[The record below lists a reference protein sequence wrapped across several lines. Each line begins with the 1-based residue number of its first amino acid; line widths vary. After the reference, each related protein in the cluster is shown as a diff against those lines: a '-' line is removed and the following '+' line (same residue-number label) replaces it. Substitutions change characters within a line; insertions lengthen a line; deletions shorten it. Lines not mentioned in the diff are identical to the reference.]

1 MCFMNKELAMA
12 SSTVVTRHVQGS
24 SIGWSFWLQW
34 FLACLAGFVAGIPL
48 FIGLG
53 LLFGDTPGPVVG
65 NAAAGVIH
73 GAEFGIAQWLIL
85 RRQGHKVGWWVAASI
100 VGFMIGFPLTKALF
114 GELSSGLVVAAV
126 EGGVV
131 GAIVGALQWLVLR
144 RRVAHAGWWVL
155 ASTLAWALSTVL
167 GEAGALA
174 AGEDFV
180 ADLLRVILGAA
191 LTGAGM
197 VWLLRQAAY
206 GAHADAAETTQTH
219 RTQA

>member
-1 MCFMNKELAMA
+1 MA
-12 SSTVVTRHVQGS
+12 SSAAVVRHVQGS
-24 SIGWSFWLQW
+24 SIGWSFWLRW
-34 FLACLAGFVAGIPL
+34 FLACLAGFVLGIPL

-85 RRQGHKVGWWVAASI
+85 RRQVHKVGWWIAASI
-100 VGFMIGFPLTKALF
+100 LGFTLGFPLTKTLF
-114 GELSSGLVVAAV
+114 GELSSGLGIAGV
-126 EGGVV
+126 EGAIV
-131 GAIVGALQWLVLR
+131 GAIVGAMEWLVLR
-144 RRVAHAGWWVL
+144 GRVTRAGWWVL

-167 GEAGALA
+167 GEVGALA

-191 LTGAGM
+191 LTGVGM
-197 VWLLRQAAY
+197 LWLLRRAAS
-206 GAHADAAETTQTH
+206 GA
-219 RTQA
+219 